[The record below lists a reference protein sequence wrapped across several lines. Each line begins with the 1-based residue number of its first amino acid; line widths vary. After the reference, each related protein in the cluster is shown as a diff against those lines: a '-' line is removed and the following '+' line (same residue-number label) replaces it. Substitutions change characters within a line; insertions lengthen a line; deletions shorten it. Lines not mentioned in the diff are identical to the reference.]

1 MPMNRA
7 VAKMRAAKMK
17 ERQARL
23 RAWLDEVAVHNC
35 ADHAVRAEDGRGFEC
50 DECGAE
56 LKTARLAL

>member
-17 ERQARL
+17 QRQARL
-23 RAWLDEVAVHNC
+23 RAWLDEASAHNC
-35 ADHAVRAEDGRGFEC
+35 ADHAVRCEDGCGFEC

-56 LKTARLAL
+56 LKPARLAL